1 MSGDDVI
8 SFLEDVW
15 FDLINLG
22 HADIVSLFFRIVLV
36 VFGAIIVLGMTQFIF
51 KVFFGLL
58 RDFFGPVYRW
68 FKRNLS
74 RFLWGPVRKIKS
86 RSERKRQEKKQ
97 REYLEQQ
104 ERERIWMAEE
114 SARKEVARQK
124 EAELVLKSMQNDV
137 R

>member
-58 RDFFGPVYRW
+58 RDFFGPVY
-68 FKRNLS
+68 F
-74 RFLWGPVRKIKS
+74 F
-86 RSERKRQEKKQ
+86 E
-97 REYLEQQ
+97 
-104 ERERIWMAEE
+104 
-114 SARKEVARQK
+114 
-124 EAELVLKSMQNDV
+124 
-137 R
+137 